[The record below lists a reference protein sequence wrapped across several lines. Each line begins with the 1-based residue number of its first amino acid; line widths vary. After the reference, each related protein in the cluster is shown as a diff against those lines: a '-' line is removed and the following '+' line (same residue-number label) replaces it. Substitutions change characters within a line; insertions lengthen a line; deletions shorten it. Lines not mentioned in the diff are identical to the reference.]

1 MGASGIVRLSPRNL
15 AQAWNEGGWVP
26 WSVLAFGLAVVG
38 VMSGVIIWWVNRT
51 VIIIDSNAPG
61 ITVAIKGQKAFIT
74 AEGTKKIVVEPG
86 DQEIK
91 VSYEGLE
98 TVTREFFL
106 KKGDS
111 KILIVKVGDKGLLA
125 YLQNEQSP
133 DKAKTDVAQKGGCR
147 CLPRES
153 AANAG
158 DDWRGQGSAAGVA
171 RRSLPS

>member
-1 MGASGIVRLSPRNL
+1 M
-15 AQAWNEGGWVP
+15 
-26 WSVLAFGLAVVG
+26 LAFGLAVVG

-51 VIIIDSNAPG
+51 VIIIDSDAPG

-125 YLQNEQSP
+125 YLQNEQAP
-133 DKAKTDVAQKGGCR
+133 DKARPTSRRRAVPVP
-147 CLPRES
+147 PRES
-153 AANAG
+153 ADDAG
-158 DDWRGQGSAAGVA
+158 DDSARPRVRGR
-171 RRSLPS
+171 RRSPLPSKLTMPRALGRSGPTICRSRPKPPTRSA